1 MDYRQLAQQFVD
13 LQGALHRLPISRE
26 LPPLEGGLYFVLHY
40 LAGHSGVHPRELSRE
55 MGVSTARTAVLLRQL
70 EERGM
75 LQRQADATDSRQ
87 TLVTITPAG
96 LQAAQEKW
104 EQVVHAVAAL
114 LEQLGPED
122 AQALLRIQGRLLQI
136 AACGSLRS
144 CPHG

>member
-1 MDYRQLAQQFVD
+1 MDSVLDLELKRYEDFLRDVNKEINSYKHETGVIQLPYFD
-13 LQGALHRLPISRE
+13 LPVS
-26 LPPLEGGLYFVLHY
+26 
-40 LAGHSGVHPRELSRE
+40 AGSGVFLDSETYELLD
-55 MGVSTARTAVLLRQL
+55 VPDT
-70 EERGM
+70 
-75 LQRQADATDSRQ
+75 TDSRQ

>member
-1 MDYRQLAQQFVD
+1 MVGWAGPYSIGVSAPLAQS
-13 LQGALHRLPISRE
+13 SRKV
-26 LPPLEGGLYFVLHY
+26 PWSVVRAH
-40 LAGHSGVHPRELSRE
+40 

-75 LQRQADATDSRQ
+75 LQRQADTTDSRQ